1 MSKRCPSCGY
11 HPIGP
16 FTDNCPICAEPVRN
30 VRSGGGGGGGSIF
43 SGMSDSLKWILGGIA
58 IGVLA
63 VGGCCGV
70 GIWRTGAAVRDF
82 QEQALKAQAEFEA
95 KRQARTVIVSADALL
110 QEFQKDP
117 AAADDKYADKYL
129 ELTGVVERTGEDRF
143 GQPFVVLH
151 GGDEN
156 AKLKI
161 ECFFTPTGDR
171 DEARIKR
178 LTKGRTITLRGEY
191 EGQVSNIQLQ
201 DCVLVK

>member
-30 VRSGGGGGGGSIF
+30 VRSGGGGGGGF

-70 GIWRTGAAVRDF
+70 SVWRAGAMMQDMQQQAV
-82 QEQALKAQAEFEA
+82 QAQAEFEA
-95 KRQARTVIVSADALL
+95 NRLAQTVIVDAADLL
-110 QEFQKDP
+110 LEFQKDP
-117 AAADDKYADKYL
+117 TAADDRYADKYL
-129 ELTGVVERTGEDRF
+129 ELTGIVERTGEDRF
-143 GQPFVVLH
+143 GQTFVVLH

-161 ECFFTPTGDR
+161 ECFFRPTGDR
-171 DEARIKR
+171 NEARIKR
-178 LTKGRTITLRGEY
+178 LAKGRTITLRGEY
-191 EGQVSNIQLQ
+191 QGRVSNVQLQ
-201 DCVLVK
+201 DCVLVP